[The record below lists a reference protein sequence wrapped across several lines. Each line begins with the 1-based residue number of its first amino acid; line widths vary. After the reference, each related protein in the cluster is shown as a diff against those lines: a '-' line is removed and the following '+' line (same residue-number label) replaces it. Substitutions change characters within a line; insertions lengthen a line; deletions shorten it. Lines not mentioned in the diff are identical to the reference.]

1 MNCAPTFAVARSL
14 TLTAKPESIASEL
27 HTLSGGQGG
36 QVLRM
41 DPRLPAREVSISFT
55 LRDLATPLFRYQRV
69 LITAFLVVFG
79 TAVLLGLA
87 YVRRYE
93 SHMVIQVSRERDAA
107 NQTDPPAALTD
118 REVNSD
124 AELIRTYDLLQ
135 QAVLANGMQNKQGG
149 GFFNFFHPAR
159 TEADRVERAVQA
171 LGSRLHVE
179 AVPDTNLI
187 NVTYRSSDPAQAYS
201 VLKSLA
207 RLYLE
212 KHTAIH
218 QPPGSSQDASQRE
231 QEQATG
237 GLDRTRTESVAIAV
251 PPGAPVRPA
260 HGLALLFFIAL
271 AAALLVSVPATYAAD
286 YFDPSFRTPAEV
298 IDILGVGVVVDLP
311 KRIA

>member
-1 MNCAPTFAVARSL
+1 M
-14 TLTAKPESIASEL
+14 
-27 HTLSGGQGG
+27 LS
-36 QVLRM
+36 M
-41 DPRLPAREVSISFT
+41 DRGLPAREVSISFT
-55 LRDLATPLFRYQRV
+55 LRDLATPLFRYKRV
-69 LITAFLVVFG
+69 LITTFLFVFG
-79 TAVLLGLA
+79 AAAFLGLA
-87 YVRRYE
+87 YLRKYE
-93 SHMVIQVSRERDAA
+93 SHMVIQISRERFDPLLTTQAA
-107 NQTDPPAALTD
+107 NQIGPLPALTD
-118 REVNSD
+118 RDVNSD

-135 QAVLANGMQNKQGG
+135 QVVLANGLQNAHGG
-149 GFFNFFHPAR
+149 GLFHFFQARR

-179 AVPDTNLI
+179 AVPHTNLI
-187 NVTYRSSDPAQAYS
+187 KVTYRSSDPAQAYS